1 MVGKLMQEFVLPK
14 LLLSVLHAVTI
25 SAMGSRQLYLSF
37 PALQG
42 VNFKKPRLRSPSLGD
57 GDIPQQPSELSV
69 LLCLSPYGKEVKEE
83 QAPSALNGTWLH
95 PAFHGSAKLRV
106 KSCLASKKKK
116 KQTTKHSD

>member
-57 GDIPQQPSELSV
+57 GDIPQQPSERASLPVS
-69 LLCLSPYGKEVKEE
+69 LWQGGERGTSTLC
-83 QAPSALNGTWLH
+83 T
-95 PAFHGSAKLRV
+95 
-106 KSCLASKKKK
+106 
-116 KQTTKHSD
+116 